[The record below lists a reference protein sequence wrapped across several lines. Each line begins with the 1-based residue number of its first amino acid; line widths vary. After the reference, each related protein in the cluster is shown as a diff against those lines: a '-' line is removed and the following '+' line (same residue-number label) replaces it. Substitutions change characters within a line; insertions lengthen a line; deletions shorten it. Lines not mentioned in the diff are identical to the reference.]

1 MTDTTNDS
9 AAAGSKRDRTILLS
23 GLITYG
29 VGQSLLY
36 IIFLPLGLELGMA
49 AWQIG
54 TVISI
59 SNLAIL
65 FSAPVWGKTSDSW
78 GRRTV
83 FVVGMV
89 GYGVGYAAL
98 AAGIQAGLAG
108 VMLGLPLFMGLVVA
122 RLIYG
127 VFAGA
132 AQPAAQ
138 AYIADTTDESSRA
151 QGMAMIAAAGGLGT
165 IIGPIFAGFLAKV
178 DPLFPMYAAA
188 VIGLLAAV
196 WAQFRLVEPE
206 KHAHA
211 AKSEGTARVFG
222 KIFPYL
228 LGWFVVFFVFTAIQM
243 IAGFMIGNQLGV
255 TDTDEQI
262 AIIRNAFMFM
272 AIITVIMQVVVMQKF
287 KMQPRFLLRVA
298 FLIFGAVLLILPSA
312 ATTLQLYV
320 VFVGMGF
327 AVSLAM
333 PSLTAAASLTL
344 GPQDQGVGAG
354 LLAAAPTFG
363 MVLGPMSM
371 GFMYELSPVLS
382 VQMCAGMVILTGI
395 YFWFINVPLTDL
407 GKPGDASAKV
417 ATEEA

>member
-1 MTDTTNDS
+1 MTDNTNP
-9 AAAGSKRDRTILLS
+9 AAGSKRDRTILLF

-29 VGQSLLY
+29 IGQSLLY
-36 IIFLPLGLELGMA
+36 IIFLPLGLELGMTT
-49 AWQIG
+49 WQIG
-54 TVISI
+54 TIISI

-65 FSAPVWGKTSDSW
+65 FSAPFWGKTSDSW

-89 GYGVGYAAL
+89 GYGVGYAGL
-98 AAGIQAGLAG
+98 AAGIQMGMAGIL
-108 VMLGLPLFMGLVVA
+108 LGLPLFTGLVAA
-122 RLIYG
+122 RLLYG

-138 AYIADTTDESSRA
+138 AYIADTTDESTRA
-151 QGMAMIAAAGGLGT
+151 QGMAMVAAAGGLGT

-188 VIGLLAAV
+188 FIGLLAAC
-196 WAQFRLVEPE
+196 WAQFGLVEPE
-206 KHAHA
+206 KHGHTLP
-211 AKSEGTARVFG
+211 SEGTRRVFV

-243 IAGFMIGNQLGV
+243 IAGFMIENQLGIQ
-255 TDTDEQI
+255 DMDEKI
-262 AIIRNAFMFM
+262 AVIRNAFLFM

-287 KMQPRFLLRVA
+287 KMQPKLLLRSA
-298 FLIFGAVLLILPSA
+298 FIIFGIVLLILPGA
-312 ATTLQLYV
+312 ASTLQLYL

-371 GFMYELSPVLS
+371 GFLYELSPILS
-382 VQMCAGMVILTGI
+382 VQLCAGMVILTGI
-395 YFWFINVPLTDL
+395 YFWFVKVPLVPLTN
-407 GKPGDASAKV
+407 K
-417 ATEEA
+417 TEA